1 MFAFDCVPSTVYY
14 PDVSPVMDNKSL
26 STGHISVSCEA
37 ARDRLTRSPACVPFR
52 GVTSG
57 SVPGTNGWGSACVRA
72 TGLADASFKRRI
84 NCGMAGSSSPLR
96 DLTSADHQMDG
107 PVSRAQH
114 GSAETL
120 CANRSL
126 AGLWGQAVPCTCT
139 DRLCGRGA
147 IAVGVR
153 GLRRKS
159 GPLESLGPWP
169 ISDDEGDS
177 RGYGQGDVQDRLPEQ
192 WAIVEPKRREPSPI
206 GDSGA
211 QEAAAE
217 PKRG

>member
-1 MFAFDCVPSTVYY
+1 MRWALCLHERGQARARLLGGPRFAFDCVPPTVYY

-37 ARDRLTRSPACVPFR
+37 ARDRLTRSPARVPFR

-147 IAVGVR
+147 SAVGVR

-169 ISDDEGDS
+169 ISDDEGDMFKTACLS
-177 RGYGQGDVQDRLPEQ
+177 NGR
-192 WAIVEPKRREPSPI
+192 
-206 GDSGA
+206 
-211 QEAAAE
+211 
-217 PKRG
+217 

>member
-37 ARDRLTRSPACVPFR
+37 ARDRLTRSPARVPFR

-96 DLTSADHQMDG
+96 DLTSAGHQMARLVAHSMG
-107 PVSRAQH
+107 LQRRCALTEVWRACGGRRCH
-114 GSAETL
+114 VPAPID
-120 CANRSL
+120 CAVVVRSM
-126 AGLWGQAVPCTCT
+126 GLQRRCALTEVWRACGGRRCHVPAPIDCAV
-139 DRLCGRGA
+139 
-147 IAVGVR
+147 VV
-153 GLRRKS
+153 
-159 GPLESLGPWP
+159 
-169 ISDDEGDS
+169 
-177 RGYGQGDVQDRLPEQ
+177 RLP
-192 WAIVEPKRREPSPI
+192 
-206 GDSGA
+206 SG
-211 QEAAAE
+211 
-217 PKRG
+217 